1 MSEKNVEGTNAVEF
15 EDYLPKCEKVVFEIG
30 EMDKTVPINLV
41 NDKVNGYHSG
51 PAHQEIDE
59 QGSESNEVNEVMFKV
74 KIEKP
79 EPKGVKISKRNC
91 AIITIVSGGEEENQI
106 LQEQKLLEYFLSTQD
121 PTWGQ

>member
-1 MSEKNVEGTNAVEF
+1 
-15 EDYLPKCEKVVFEIG
+15 
-30 EMDKTVPINLV
+30 MDKTVPINLV
-41 NDKVNGYHSG
+41 NDKVNGYHSA
-51 PAHQEIDE
+51 PLHQENDD

-91 AIITIVSGGEEENQI
+91 AIITIVSGGEEDMCI
-106 LQEQKLLEYFLSTQD
+106 LKEHKLLEYFLSTQD

>member
-1 MSEKNVEGTNAVEF
+1 
-15 EDYLPKCEKVVFEIG
+15 
-30 EMDKTVPINLV
+30 
-41 NDKVNGYHSG
+41 
-51 PAHQEIDE
+51 
-59 QGSESNEVNEVMFKV
+59 MFKV

-79 EPKGVKISKRNC
+79 EPKGVKVSKRNC